1 MDCSITF
8 SNRFSYLGSICAECD
23 LPSCTCNSNS
33 QSNETEDIYLVRNND
48 LNQISSSTSTTNI
61 SFSETINMV
70 MFEQRDKFYT
80 NDNICTNASM
90 RPSSSDTGDAYLSVL
105 SKSSYDTC
113 VNYASLSATDISVS
127 NQTPAEHESSH
138 TDSTLSTGSGLVNLC
153 LPRCLRADSLQL
165 RICQMI

>member
-1 MDCSITF
+1 
-8 SNRFSYLGSICAECD
+8 
-23 LPSCTCNSNS
+23 
-33 QSNETEDIYLVRNND
+33 
-48 LNQISSSTSTTNI
+48 
-61 SFSETINMV
+61 